1 LPTTAW
7 LAPKA
12 AIGSSPL
19 APGGDSISGGAPMAL
34 DQTIAQATTKQ
45 TCSLLKDNKRALR
58 CGAFR

>member
-1 LPTTAW
+1 M
-7 LAPKA
+7 
-12 AIGSSPL
+12 IGSSPL